1 LTEALVDYIISAGTD
16 AGLVKETNE
25 DSLFV
30 RAIRAGRERMVLAVI
45 CDGMGG
51 LSKGEVA
58 SAALVDAF
66 TYWMNSELPPLA
78 PRYIEDG
85 VIREQWDGVITR
97 RNEEILDYGRRNG
110 IALGT
115 TVTAMLIT
123 DKRYYVANVGDCRA
137 YEIKDELRQITND
150 QTVVA
155 REVALGRITREEA
168 EGDPRRNILL
178 QCVGASETVTPEF
191 FFGETKKDAVY
202 MLCSDGFRHE
212 ITPRELYNALKPRR
226 MAEAEA
232 MKRGLGELIEENKRR
247 GERDNISVIA
257 IRTI

>member
-1 LTEALVDYIISAGTD
+1 MDYIISAGTD
-16 AGLVKETNE
+16 AGLAKEINE

-30 RAIRAGRERMVLAVI
+30 RVIRAGRERMVLAVI

-58 SAALVDAF
+58 GAALADAF
-66 TYWMNSELPPLA
+66 TDWMNNELPTLA
-78 PRYIEDG
+78 RRYIEDG

-97 RNEEILDYGRRNG
+97 RNEELLDYGRQNG
-110 IALGT
+110 ISLGT

-123 DKRYYVANVGDCRA
+123 AGRYYIVNVGDCRA
-137 YEIKDELRQITND
+137 YEIKDELRQLTAD

-155 REVALGRITREEA
+155 REVALGRMTWEEA
-168 EGDPRRNILL
+168 ERDPRRNILL

-191 FFGETKKDAVY
+191 FFGETKRDAVY

-212 ITPRELYNALKPRR
+212 LTPSELYNALTPRR

-232 MKRGLGELIEENKRR
+232 MKRCLAELIEENKRR

>member
-1 LTEALVDYIISAGTD
+1 VDYIISAGTD
-16 AGLVKETNE
+16 AGLVKEINE

-30 RAIRAGRERMVLAVI
+30 RVIRAGRERMVLAVI

-51 LSKGEVA
+51 LSRGEVA
-58 SAALVDAF
+58 SAALVNAF
-66 TYWMNSELPPLA
+66 TDWMNFELPLLA
-78 PRYIEDG
+78 KRYIEDYD
-85 VIREQWDGVITR
+85 IREQWDNVITR
-97 RNEEILDYGRRNG
+97 WNEELLEYGKRNG
-110 IALGT
+110 MALGAA
-115 TVTAMLIT
+115 VTAMLIT
-123 DKRYYVANVGDCRA
+123 DRRYYIVNVGDCRA
-137 YEIKDELRQITND
+137 YEIKDDLRQITDD

-155 REVALGRITREEA
+155 REVALGRITPEEA

-178 QCVGASETVTPEF
+178 QCVGATETVMPDF
-191 FFGETKKDAVY
+191 FFGETKPDAVY

-212 ITPRELYNALKPRR
+212 IAPWELYDALKPGR
-226 MAEAEA
+226 MTEAEA